1 MVQLSADDIRTHE
14 ALDYKGL
21 HLFHAVMSSCSQKL
35 RVFLNLKG
43 VSWDSHLINLSE
55 QEQNESWF
63 LGINPRG
70 LVPVLIDDG
79 AIHIDSNDIIAYLE
93 KRFPEPTLI
102 PKERASEIS
111 QLLSDEDDLHHDLRT
126 LSFRFLYGRT
136 GSPKS
141 PAVMQQYRSGGS
153 GTVLGRA
160 DLEKQREIDFYERL
174 ARDGLTDAAVR
185 ASASKF
191 RAAFDGFEQRLAEN
205 RYLIGPELTIVDVAW
220 YVYVKR
226 LSLAGYPFQRLHP
239 RIENWFAHLDEQPE
253 YYKAVET
260 PKPVQDMIAANR
272 QAQEETN
279 TTFVDI
285 VGF

>member
-1 MVQLSADDIRTHE
+1 MVQLADGDIRTRE

-35 RVFLNLKG
+35 RVFLNLKNLD
-43 VSWDSHLINLSE
+43 WESHLINLPE
-55 QEQNESWF
+55 QEQNEPWF

-79 AIHIDSNDIIAYLE
+79 AIHIDSNDIIAYLD
-93 KRFPEPTLI
+93 KRFPQPTLI
-102 PKERASEIS
+102 LNERALEIS

-126 LSFRFLYGRT
+126 LSFRFVYGRT

-153 GTVLGRA
+153 GTVLGHP
-160 DLEKQREIDFYERL
+160 DPEKQRELEFYERL
-174 ARDGLTDAAVR
+174 SRDGLTDAAVR

-191 RAAFDGFEQRLAEN
+191 RTAFDGFEKRLAEN

-220 YVYVKR
+220 YIYVKR
-226 LSLAGYPFQRLHP
+226 LSLTGYPFQRLHP
-239 RIENWFAHLDEQPE
+239 RIENWFKHLDEKPE
-253 YYKAVET
+253 FYKAVET
-260 PKPVQDMIAANR
+260 PKPILDMIAANR
-272 QAQEETN
+272 QAQEDASS
-279 TTFVDI
+279 TFVEI
-285 VGF
+285 AGF